1 MADPVVVV
9 GGGLAAQRFVEEL
22 RRRGLEAPIRM
33 VCEEAE
39 PPYDRPPL
47 SKGVLLG
54 TVDDRELPYRG
65 EGWYAENGV
74 ELLLGERAVGL
85 EAAERRLLLGG
96 GAPLRYSRLLIAT
109 GASPLRLPFAAG
121 LENVYELRTLADARV
136 LRDALRDAER
146 VAVIGAGFIGQEVA
160 AAARALGLDVTLAD
174 ALDAPLA
181 PLLGDRVGGWL
192 AELHRANG
200 VELALGSAVRSL
212 TGSRRATEVVLE
224 NGRRIACD
232 AVVVGIG
239 VRPATRWLAG
249 TQLAEPGG
257 IRVDAVGRTSI
268 PGVLAAGDVALRYD
282 PRARCHRRTEHWE
295 SAVLEGRTAAAAML
309 GAEPPPPPPPAFWSD
324 LHGVRVQWVGD
335 ASGSDDLAIERG
347 PGARQLAARYLRAG
361 HTVGALLAGRPG
373 DLPAMRREVGEGLA
387 ALASSDAGAG
397 SAGGVDPERTRP
409 STTGRGDFVPAGA
422 RTAPTEP
429 SPREPSRDEGGPT

>member
-1 MADPVVVV
+1 M
-9 GGGLAAQRFVEEL
+9 
-22 RRRGLEAPIRM
+22 
-33 VCEEAE
+33 
-39 PPYDRPPL
+39 
-47 SKGVLLG
+47 
-54 TVDDRELPYRG
+54 
-65 EGWYAENGV
+65 
-74 ELLLGERAVGL
+74 
-85 EAAERRLLLGG
+85 
-96 GAPLRYSRLLIAT
+96 IAT

-121 LENVYELRTLADARV
+121 LENVHELRTLADARA

-160 AAARALGLDVTLAD
+160 AAARALGLAVTLAD

-200 VELALGSAVRSL
+200 VELSLGSAVRGL
-212 TGSRRATEVVLE
+212 TGSRRATEVALE
-224 NGRRIACD
+224 DGRRIACD

-239 VRPATRWLAG
+239 VRPTTGWLAG
-249 TQLAEPGG
+249 TPLAERDG
-257 IRVDAVGRTSI
+257 IRVDAAGRTSI

-282 PRARCHRRTEHWE
+282 EAARCHRRTEHWE
-295 SAVLEGRTAAAAML
+295 SAVLEGRAAAAAML
-309 GAEPPPPPPPAFWSD
+309 GAEPPPQPPPAFWSD

-347 PGARQLAARYLRAG
+347 PDASQLAARYLRAG

-373 DLPAMRREVGEGLA
+373 DLPAMRRDVADGLA
-387 ALASSDAGAG
+387 ALASSGAG
-397 SAGGVDPERTRP
+397 SAPVDGVDPVRPRPSRPSATRP
-409 STTGRGDFVPAGA
+409 DELVPAVA

-429 SPREPSRDEGGPT
+429 SPREPSRDEGGST